1 MRGFSQFHFLLSRK
15 YPHKD
20 KERKAFYERVE
31 TEMSKKKARK
41 LAFMRKVA
49 LVFNP
54 LVA

>member
-15 YPHKD
+15 YPH